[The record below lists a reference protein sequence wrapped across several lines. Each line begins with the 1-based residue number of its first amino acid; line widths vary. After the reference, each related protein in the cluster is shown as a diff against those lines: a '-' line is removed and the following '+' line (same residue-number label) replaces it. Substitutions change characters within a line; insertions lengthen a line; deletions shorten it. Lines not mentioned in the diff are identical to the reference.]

1 MGYGDWATI
10 PARLARA
17 VTTRS
22 APGKICLAS
31 LSGHHRALGS
41 YRCRARRRYHL
52 VQLTQID
59 RVDGCGGRAPDA
71 ETGEKISDR
80 VKLLYDPLYAIVG
93 IASQVPEINAPLG
106 DNGRPSMTMLLRV
119 LRFYP
124 QILSLYVGLDN
135 GDYFGVTRIAGEARA
150 RFRDA
155 FKRAG

>member
-1 MGYGDWATI
+1 MVTGQPSPHAWLGRSQ
-10 PARLARA
+10 PAALPAKSAWPAYLGITALLVLIVVVLA
-17 VTTRS
+17 
-22 APGKICLAS
+22 
-31 LSGHHRALGS
+31 
-41 YRCRARRRYHL
+41 
-52 VQLTQID
+52 
-59 RVDGCGGRAPDA
+59 GGIIWYNLRKSTELMVAAAERQMA

-135 GDYFGVTRIAGEARA
+135 GDYFGVTRIAGE
-150 RFRDA
+150 
-155 FKRAG
+155 